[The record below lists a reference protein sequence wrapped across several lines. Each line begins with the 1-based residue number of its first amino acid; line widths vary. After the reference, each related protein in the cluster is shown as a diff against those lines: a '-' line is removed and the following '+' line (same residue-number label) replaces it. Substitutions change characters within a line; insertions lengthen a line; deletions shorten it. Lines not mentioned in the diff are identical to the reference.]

1 MGKITAMSTPA
12 SLPDSVED
20 LQHLVLAMQ
29 AEMDAVRLER
39 DTLKSGRLN
48 DKQEIERLT
57 LLLAK
62 LQRMLFGQK
71 SEKLVRQIE
80 QLELELEELHIK
92 QGDHPVLPEPVTPPT
107 RTAPVRK
114 PLPEHLPR
122 DIREHLPQAC
132 CCPDCGGAW
141 QRIGEDVSEVLD
153 YVPASVAASAIAWHR
168 HRHPAVPWRA
178 VMPVQGCSAI
188 SWSPNIWIIYPCTAK
203 ARCGSGSMFP

>member
-1 MGKITAMSTPA
+1 MSTPA

-29 AEMDAVRLER
+29 AEMDAVRLEC

-114 PLPEHLPR
+114 PLPAHLPR
-122 DIREHLPQAC
+122 DIQEHLPQAC

-141 QRIGEDVSEVLD
+141 QRIGEDVSEMLD
-153 YVPASVAASAIAWHR
+153 SIPASLRVIR
-168 HRHPAVPWRA
+168 HVRPRFSCRQCDRMAQAPAPSR
-178 VMPVQGCSAI
+178 PL
-188 SWSPNIWIIYPCTAK
+188 
-203 ARCGSGSMFP
+203 ARSYAGTG

>member
-1 MGKITAMSTPA
+1 MSTPA

-107 RTAPVRK
+107 HTAPVRK
-114 PLPEHLPR
+114 PLPAHLPR
-122 DIREHLPQAC
+122 DIQDHLP
-132 CCPDCGGAW
+132 
-141 QRIGEDVSEVLD
+141 
-153 YVPASVAASAIAWHR
+153 
-168 HRHPAVPWRA
+168 
-178 VMPVQGCSAI
+178 
-188 SWSPNIWIIYPCTAK
+188 
-203 ARCGSGSMFP
+203 